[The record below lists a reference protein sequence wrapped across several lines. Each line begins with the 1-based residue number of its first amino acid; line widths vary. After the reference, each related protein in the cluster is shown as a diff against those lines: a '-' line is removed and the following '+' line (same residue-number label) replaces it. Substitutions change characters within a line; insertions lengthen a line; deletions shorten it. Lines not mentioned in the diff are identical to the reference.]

1 MTNLRL
7 SDTITDRIDAI
18 TKIPSWYLLPK
29 PPAPRSVKIELSGR
43 CNYRCGFC
51 ALRTREAQPKED
63 MDLDF
68 FKRITLEMRDDGVD
82 EIGFFY
88 LGESTINPKLLVD
101 AIAHVKKIGIPYRFL
116 TTNGSLMTPEVADGV
131 MKAGL
136 DSLKFSINASDDKQ
150 FKDVMG
156 VKPRLFQDALE
167 HLRKA
172 REIRDETG
180 YPCRIYASS
189 IRYDGEQQTKMEALL
204 KEKVLPY
211 VDQHYWLPLYSMG
224 FLAIQREQELGYKPI
239 AGNQGRLDA
248 MREPLPCWSA
258 FSEGHVT
265 ASGKMSACCFDAD
278 ERWTM
283 GDLTKSSFM
292 DAWHSE
298 KFANLRK
305 AHLRRDVTGT
315 PCEDCIA
322 YQ

>member
-1 MTNLRL
+1 
-7 SDTITDRIDAI
+7 
-18 TKIPSWYLLPK
+18 
-29 PPAPRSVKIELSGR
+29 
-43 CNYRCGFC
+43 
-51 ALRTREAQPKED
+51 
-63 MDLDF
+63 
-68 FKRITLEMRDDGVD
+68 MRDDGVD